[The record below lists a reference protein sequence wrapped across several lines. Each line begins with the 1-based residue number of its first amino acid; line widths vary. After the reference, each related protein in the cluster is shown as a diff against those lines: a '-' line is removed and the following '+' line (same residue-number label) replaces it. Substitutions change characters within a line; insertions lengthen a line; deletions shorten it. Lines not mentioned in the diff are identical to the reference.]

1 VQRILSIDDDASV
14 LDMIAMTLED
24 AGFDVHTAGD
34 GAAGLALHRQRPF
47 DALVSDV
54 NMPGVD
60 GFSLCRTLREAGDPV
75 PILLL
80 TARDTE
86 IDEALGLD
94 LGADDFLTKPF
105 SSRVLLARLRAV
117 LRRGGAIPS
126 AGAVLR
132 DGPLALDPARLQVTL
147 HDQPITVTVT
157 EFRLLQALVRQP
169 GVVLSRAVL
178 LAEARQDESVV
189 APRLIDTYVRRL
201 RRKLEAVDP
210 SFACIETVVG
220 AGYRWRG

>member
-1 VQRILSIDDDASV
+1 MQRILPIDDDPSV

-86 IDEALGLD
+86 ID
-94 LGADDFLTKPF
+94 
-105 SSRVLLARLRAV
+105 
-117 LRRGGAIPS
+117 
-126 AGAVLR
+126 
-132 DGPLALDPARLQVTL
+132 
-147 HDQPITVTVT
+147 
-157 EFRLLQALVRQP
+157 
-169 GVVLSRAVL
+169 
-178 LAEARQDESVV
+178 
-189 APRLIDTYVRRL
+189 
-201 RRKLEAVDP
+201 
-210 SFACIETVVG
+210 
-220 AGYRWRG
+220 